1 MMCTVAD
8 SNTSDESAPGGRNEG
23 GVLANL
29 PRTRP
34 QRSTARRAAA
44 RGTSRAPARD
54 GKATRPRGVATAH
67 PGAAATE
74 TAPAPVRDSS
84 ASARAKAGGEAAK
97 AGSSKVAKRKA
108 APRRPA
114 AGSRRSAASDDA
126 APRQGFESD
135 CESAGGSVAP
145 PGGAELVATAAEI
158 VGELAKAGLST
169 GERLFKDV
177 LSRLP
182 LS

>member
-1 MMCTVAD
+1 MMCTMAD
-8 SNTSDESAPGGRNEG
+8 SNTSDEHAPGERNGG

-34 QRSTARRAAA
+34 QRSSARRAAA
-44 RGTSRAPARD
+44 RATTGAPGRAAKASRPKRVTSAGAAAASTAPGPARD
-54 GKATRPRGVATAH
+54 SA
-67 PGAAATE
+67 
-74 TAPAPVRDSS
+74 
-84 ASARAKAGGEAAK
+84 ASATAKAGGEASMPRSAK
-97 AGSSKVAKRKA
+97 AAKRKA
-108 APRRPA
+108 APRRQA
-114 AGSRRSAASDDA
+114 AGPGRPPASDDA
-126 APRQGFESD
+126 APRQGYESD
-135 CESAGGSVAP
+135 GESAGGSVAP